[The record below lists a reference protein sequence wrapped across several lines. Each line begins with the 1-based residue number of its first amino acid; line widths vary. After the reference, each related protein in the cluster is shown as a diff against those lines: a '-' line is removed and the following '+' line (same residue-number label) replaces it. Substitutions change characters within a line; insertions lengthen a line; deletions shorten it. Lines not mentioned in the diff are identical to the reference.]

1 MAKTR
6 LPIRPL
12 AAIRRVEELPDLL
25 LGADAG
31 FDCGVVAGVGEAELV
46 APVRHAGFDEV
57 GERGVGFGGGPVG
70 GADGEEVGDEVGV
83 PEVGAVGDCS
93 ALF

>member
-1 MAKTR
+1 MAKPR

-12 AAIRRVEELPDLL
+12 TAIRRVEELPDLL

-31 FDCGVVAGVGEAELV
+31 FDCGVGAGVGEAELV

-57 GERGVGFGGGPVG
+57 GERGVGFCGGPVG
-70 GADGEEVGDEVGV
+70 GAD
-83 PEVGAVGDCS
+83 
-93 ALF
+93 